1 MTYSI
6 SRRRLGAFTGAG
18 AVMAAFS
25 SPACAALSPKGTTL
39 RIGQSLPL
47 TGPLANIVKPVIEGQ
62 NALLDEINAQGGI
75 HGAKVEMVTRDDG
88 NDPQRVVENA
98 AALIEQDDVLAL
110 FGLANA
116 AGVAASFPMLAQR
129 KVPLVGIYAG
139 ADILRAKHHP
149 YFFTTTASFRDEIVQ
164 MVRTLT
170 TVGSNRL
177 AIACMTT
184 NNFDKWVLPM
194 AQQVAAELGA
204 TITLAR
210 GITQTGEDAA
220 QAALAMADARP
231 HAVLLLAAGPC
242 VPAFLQ
248 AAQKAL
254 RVPVYA
260 LSIAATTGSLKNM
273 GEQAHGLVVT
283 QVVPF
288 PWRQTSALNRQF
300 AAAMERSRLPIGYDR
315 MWGYLNASVLAEGLR
330 RAGRTPTPTTLVAAM
345 EGMTDA
351 NLGGYKVSY
360 SRDNHHG
367 SRFVEITIVGTA
379 GQFKR

>member
-1 MTYSI
+1 MNI
-6 SRRRLGAFTGAG
+6 NMNRRRLGAFAG
-18 AVMAAFS
+18 ASALLAAIGS
-25 SPACAALSPKGTTL
+25 RASAAPSPATTL

-62 NALLDEINAQGGI
+62 NALLDEINAKGGI
-75 HGAKVEMVTRDDG
+75 NGAKVEIITRDDG
-88 NDPQRVVENA
+88 NDPKRVVENA
-98 AALIEQDDVLAL
+98 AALMEKDDVLAL

-116 AGVAASFPMLAQR
+116 AGVAGSFPMIAER
-129 KVPLVGIYAG
+129 KVPLIGIYAG
-139 ADILRAKHHP
+139 ADIIRAKHHP

-170 TVGSNRL
+170 TVGSKRL
-177 AIACMTT
+177 AVACMTT
-184 NNFDKWVLPM
+184 NNFDQWMLPM
-194 AQQVAAELGA
+194 VQQVATELGA
-204 TITLAR
+204 TITMAR
-210 GITQTGEDAA
+210 GIKQTGEDATQAA
-220 QAALAMADARP
+220 QAIADTRP

-242 VPAFLQ
+242 VPTFLQ
-248 AAQKAL
+248 AARKDL

-260 LSIAATTGSLKNM
+260 LSIAATTGSLANM

-300 AAAMERSRLPIGYDR
+300 ATAMERAKLPIGYDR
-315 MWGYLNASVLAEGLR
+315 MWGYLNASVLTEGLR
-330 RAGRTPTPTTLVAAM
+330 RAGRSPTPAILVAAM
-345 EGMTDA
+345 EGMTNA
-351 NLGGYKVSY
+351 NLGGYQVSY

-367 SRFVEITIVGTA
+367 SKFVEITIVGTG